1 MADNRWQAGGT
12 YARLA
17 QREWSQVAEIR
28 RESILGLDNI
38 RLELPV
44 AGLGSRSLAA
54 FLDYIGLGIVAA
66 VWLVGSV
73 SVAQAVVP
81 EWTVVLVVAGLFLID
96 WGYFALQEILG
107 GGRTLGKRLLKLR
120 VVTAEGGTAAAGPLL
135 IRNLVRSV
143 DLVCGPLLM
152 AIDPLSRRLGDRLAG
167 TLVVHDRERETAPV
181 LGRVPPGWGAREL
194 ALVEAFLARARTLGD
209 PAVAREMA
217 ERILARIRRDAPELM
232 AGLEPAADP
241 VAAVRQALQ
250 AEEG

>member
-1 MADNRWQAGGT
+1 
-12 YARLA
+12 
-17 QREWSQVAEIR
+17 VAETR

-38 RLELPV
+38 RLDLPV

-66 VWLVGSV
+66 AWIVGSLV
-73 SVAQAVVP
+73 LAQMVAIG
-81 EWTVVLVVAGLFLID
+81 WTVVLVVAGLFVID

-120 VVTAEGGTAAAGPLL
+120 VVTAEGGTPAVGSLL
-135 IRNLVRSV
+135 IRNLVRSL
-143 DLVCGPLLM
+143 DLLCGPLLM

-167 TLVVHDRERETAPV
+167 TLVVHDRERERSPV

-194 ALVEAFLARARTLGD
+194 AVVEAFLARARTLGD
-209 PAVAREMA
+209 PAVAGEMA
-217 ERILARIRRDAPELM
+217 ERILTRIRGDAPELL
-232 AGLEPAADP
+232 AGLDPAADP
-241 VAAVRQALQ
+241 VAILRQALQ

>member
-1 MADNRWQAGGT
+1 
-12 YARLA
+12 L
-17 QREWSQVAEIR
+17 AEIR

-38 RLELPV
+38 PLDLPV

-54 FLDYIGLGIVAA
+54 FLDYIGLAIVATA
-66 VWLVGSV
+66 WIAGAIAFALWLVPG
-73 SVAQAVVP
+73 
-81 EWTVVLVVAGLFLID
+81 WTPVLVIAGLFLIE

-120 VVTAEGGTAAAGPLL
+120 VVTAEGGAAAAGPLL
-135 IRNLVRSV
+135 IRNLVR
-143 DLVCGPLLM
+143 DLDLFCGPLLM

-194 ALVEAFLARARTLGD
+194 AVVEAFLARARTLGN

-217 ERILARIRRDAPELM
+217 ERILARIRLDAPELLTGVDP
-232 AGLEPAADP
+232 GLDPAADP